1 MRTRRRIEQLAAR
14 RAHNPEVVGSSPT
27 PAKKQDRIGYAGS
40 VFFIP
45 ACSGLVRVDGVY
57 RMPIL
62 WTFENPDK
70 LKPFTV
76 VLTDNNIPFEILSK
90 SGKVDPEV
98 GLIISVDDYDFKK
111 AKKVLLNYRKRIS
124 NRHNK

>member
-1 MRTRRRIEQLAAR
+1 MPWR
-14 RAHNPEVVGSSPT
+14 
-27 PAKKQDRIGYAGS
+27 
-40 VFFIP
+40 
-45 ACSGLVRVDGVY
+45 VRVFGES

-76 VLTDNNIPFEILSK
+76 VLSDNNIPFEILSK

-98 GLIISVDDYDFKK
+98 GLIVSVDDYDFKK